1 MIPENI
7 TLLLRGLEESVCLSK
22 VFIELLGCMANSG
35 TRVFASRRGSTCSLE
50 SKCA

>member
-22 VFIELLGCMANSG
+22 VFIELLGCIGEFWNAG
-35 TRVFASRRGSTCSLE
+35 LCQQTRVHMQP
-50 SKCA
+50 